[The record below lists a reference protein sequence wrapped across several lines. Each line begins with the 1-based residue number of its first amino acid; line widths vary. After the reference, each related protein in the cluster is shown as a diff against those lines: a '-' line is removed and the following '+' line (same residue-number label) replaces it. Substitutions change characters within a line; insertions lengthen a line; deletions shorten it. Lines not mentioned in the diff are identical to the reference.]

1 VRAIENETRVD
12 LLREMVLVL
21 SSEVRRLREALQE
34 RHGTD
39 PGNLELEL
47 QYLHEQ
53 LAARNRA
60 LFAAS
65 SEKRSSRGEE
75 SKTAKPGAGHGP
87 REQPDLPVV
96 EQVHELDAA
105 DPVCPECSEALEE
118 FAGQYEVSEEIDVVA
133 RSYRIVRHQRKK
145 YRCPR
150 GHAIETA
157 LGPTK
162 LIPGGRYSVDFAV
175 DVAVAKY
182 LDHLPLARQVK
193 QMKRQGLRIDS
204 QTLWDQ
210 LVALEQH
217 LEPSYEALLDYV
229 QSARVVGAD
238 ETTWRVM
245 GKGKDGAKR
254 FWAWSVTREDA
265 VGYRILASR
274 SSDAAREVLGDFR
287 GIVVCDGYAAYAA
300 LEKVQANARD
310 GPRFELAHCWAHVR
324 RKFLEAEPHYPEAKQ
339 ALDWIGELYAV
350 EREIRAADGSD
361 RHALAT
367 RLRRE
372 RSEPIVEAL
381 SVWMREK
388 RALPR
393 SALGKAI
400 AYTAGLWGG
409 LTRFLDDPEI
419 PIDNNAA
426 ERGLRAVVV
435 GRKNHYGSRS
445 LHGTRVAALFYSL
458 LESAKLAG
466 VDPAA
471 YLAEA
476 TRRAI
481 ASPGTV
487 TLPRDLQ

>member
-150 GHAIETA
+150 GH
-157 LGPTK
+157 
-162 LIPGGRYSVDFAV
+162 V

-210 LVALEQH
+210 LVGLEQH
-217 LEPSYEALLDYV
+217 LEPSYEAWATG
-229 QSARVVGAD
+229 SWRRAR
-238 ETTWRVM
+238 
-245 GKGKDGAKR
+245 
-254 FWAWSVTREDA
+254 
-265 VGYRILASR
+265 
-274 SSDAAREVLGDFR
+274 
-287 GIVVCDGYAAYAA
+287 
-300 LEKVQANARD
+300 
-310 GPRFELAHCWAHVR
+310 P
-324 RKFLEAEPHYPEAKQ
+324 
-339 ALDWIGELYAV
+339 
-350 EREIRAADGSD
+350 
-361 RHALAT
+361 
-367 RLRRE
+367 
-372 RSEPIVEAL
+372 
-381 SVWMREK
+381 
-388 RALPR
+388 
-393 SALGKAI
+393 
-400 AYTAGLWGG
+400 
-409 LTRFLDDPEI
+409 
-419 PIDNNAA
+419 
-426 ERGLRAVVV
+426 
-435 GRKNHYGSRS
+435 
-445 LHGTRVAALFYSL
+445 
-458 LESAKLAG
+458 
-466 VDPAA
+466 
-471 YLAEA
+471 
-476 TRRAI
+476 TRRGRSWETSA
-481 ASPGTV
+481 G
-487 TLPRDLQ
+487 